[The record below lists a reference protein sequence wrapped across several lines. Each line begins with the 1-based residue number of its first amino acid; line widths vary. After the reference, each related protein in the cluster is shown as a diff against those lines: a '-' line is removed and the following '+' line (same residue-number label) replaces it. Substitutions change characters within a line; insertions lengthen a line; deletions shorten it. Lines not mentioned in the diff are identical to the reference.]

1 MKRTNIFITFLLF
14 SALTFLLSSCSDKTD
29 EQMMKDE
36 VVIKNDIESS
46 QVEDKQMMKD
56 ESMMKDDK
64 VMVEEEKI
72 EKDEMMKDTKIWIYS
87 DYSSEKLSNANW
99 NIVLQFHANWCPSC
113 VSLDKNLMWSEIPEN
128 LTILKVDY
136 DKESDLKEK
145 YSITMQHTSVLV
157 DSDWNMIKKWSG
169 SKNVEDILSQIN

>member
-36 VVIKNDIESS
+36 LVIKNDIESS

-56 ESMMKDDK
+56 A
-64 VMVEEEKI
+64 
-72 EKDEMMKDTKIWIYS
+72 KIWIYS